1 MSEVIVTP
9 VSDKKSLRDFLDVSF
24 ALYRNDPYWVAP
36 LYLERFDHLNPKK
49 NPYFQHADAQL
60 FVARRNGKPV
70 GRISAQHDHLR
81 LAHHKD
87 ATGQFGFFE
96 CENDSET
103 ARQLLNAAE
112 VWLKQRKLSGMQGPF
127 NFSINDEVGL
137 LVDGFDHRPN
147 MMMGHALPFYDGLL
161 AAQGLRKAK
170 DVIAYHIDNT
180 TPFPPLLQRV
190 AKRAMAS
197 GEIAIRPLDKKHIK
211 RDITIIMDIFND
223 AWSHNW
229 GFVPFTQ
236 AELDKLAGD
245 LKMLVHGD
253 YVAIAHL
260 QGRVLPPWQSH
271 CPTSMTGSPDS
282 TAGCLPFNWAEAGE
296 VRNHQAPSLHPHA
309 ASGCAQEVPGRSGRL
324 CARGVRDRQGP
335 HLSRQPRR
343 QPLRRCPGCSKTT
356 RASATSSR
364 NWGRKPYKTY
374 RIYEKAL

>member
-253 YVAIAHL
+253 YVAIATYKGEPAAMAVTL
-260 QGRVLPPWQSH
+260 PNLNDWIAGFNGRL
-271 CPTSMTGSPDS
+271 
-282 TAGCLPFNWAEAGE
+282 LPFNWAKLAKSVITKRPTSIRMPLLG
-296 VRNHQAPSLHPHA
+296 VRKKFQDGLVGSALAVSVIDKVRTYHVN
-309 ASGCAQEVPGRSGRL
+309 
-324 CARGVRDRQGP
+324 RGVTSAEMSWVLEDN
-335 HLSRQPRR
+335 
-343 QPLRRCPGCSKTT
+343 T
-356 RASATSSR
+356 RMRHIIEELGA
-364 NWGRKPYKTY
+364 KPYKTY

>member
-253 YVAIAHL
+253 YVAIATYKGEPAAMAVTL
-260 QGRVLPPWQSH
+260 PNLNDWIAGFNGRL
-271 CPTSMTGSPDS
+271 
-282 TAGCLPFNWAEAGE
+282 LPFNWAKLAKSVITKRPASIRMPLLG
-296 VRNHQAPSLHPHA
+296 VRKKFQDGLVGSALAVSVIDKVRTYHVS
-309 ASGCAQEVPGRSGRL
+309 
-324 CARGVRDRQGP
+324 RGVTSAEMSWVLEDN
-335 HLSRQPRR
+335 
-343 QPLRRCPGCSKTT
+343 T
-356 RASATSSR
+356 RMRHIIEELGA
-364 NWGRKPYKTY
+364 KPYKTY